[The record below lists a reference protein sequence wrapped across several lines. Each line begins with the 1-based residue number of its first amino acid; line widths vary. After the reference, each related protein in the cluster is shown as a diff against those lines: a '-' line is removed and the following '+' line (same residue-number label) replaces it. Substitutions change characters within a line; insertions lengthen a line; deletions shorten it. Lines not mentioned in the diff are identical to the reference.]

1 MSMIKEFKEFV
12 SKGNVVDLAVG
23 VIIGAAFGKIVSSLV
38 DDIIMP
44 PIGMVLGGV
53 DFSKMAITVKEA
65 VGDKPAV
72 LIKYGQ
78 FINVILT
85 FLIVAFCIFM
95 IIKVV
100 NRMKKKEALA
110 APAPAPPT
118 KEVILLTE
126 IRDALRSK

>member
-1 MSMIKEFKEFV
+1 MIKEFKEFV

-53 DFSKMAITVKEA
+53 DFSKMAITLKEA

-72 LIKYGQ
+72 LIKYGE
-78 FINVILT
+78 FINVVIT

-95 IIKVV
+95 IVKAV
-100 NRMKKKEALA
+100 NVMKKKEEA
-110 APAPAPPT
+110 APAAPQAPS